1 MKKPLFFIFLLVCTA
16 CALLA
21 CTKKNSSALEVDK
34 PSDGQAQKV
43 EPAKIDLEQTTL
55 QHKTDAYNKMV
66 QAGGLDAYFDK
77 FGDDEIVL
85 DLDKFLGDLGL
96 EYTVENG
103 KIRIVP
109 NVEYAPADDFE
120 YVILYEGDM
129 IHGNSTFIG
138 RTDDGWKKND
148 GYNSATDFIF
158 LMSLNKQVYN
168 IGCDELDVMYRSLRI
183 LTTPAEKVDEVNAAI
198 DAELAWSDEPIES
211 EG

>member
-1 MKKPLFFIFLLVCTA
+1 MKKPLFFIFLLVCTT

-55 QHKTDAYNKMV
+55 QHKTEAYIKMTK
-66 QAGGLDAYFDK
+66 AGGLDAYFDK

-96 EYTVENG
+96 KYTVENG

-168 IGCDELDVMYRSLRI
+168 IGCDELDVMYRSLRV

-198 DAELAWSDEPIES
+198 DAELAWSDEPIEF